1 MRSYPGNS
9 PQAAARVVALT
20 ALADGHISASELG
33 VLDRLNAS
41 ARLGLPPAQLLEV
54 VQHLTEDLM
63 ATAYSHWGTACQL
76 DDSLLHSLMQEIT
89 DPQLRRTTF
98 ELCVAVAR
106 ADFYMSGPEENFI
119 AAAARR
125 WLLDPDQPDFM
136 TPTQSNPAKAH
147 HAR

>member
-33 VLDRLNAS
+33 ALERLDAP
-41 ARLGLPPAQLLEV
+41 ARLGLSAAQWLEV
-54 VQHLTEDLM
+54 VQHLAEDLM
-63 ATAYSHWGTACQL
+63 TTAYSHWGTACQL
-76 DDSLLHSLMQEIT
+76 DDGLVHSMMQDIT

-98 ELCVAVAR
+98 ELCVAVAN
-106 ADFYMSGPEENFI
+106 ADFHMAGPEKNFI

-125 WLLDPDQPDFM
+125 WLLDPDEPGLM
-136 TPTQSNPAKAH
+136 PCTQSQTVKVQHAH
-147 HAR
+147 

>member
-106 ADFYMSGPEENFI
+106 ADFYMAGSEENFI

-136 TPTQSNPAKAH
+136 TRAQSNTAKAH
-147 HAR
+147 HAH

>member
-1 MRSYPGNS
+1 MRSYPSNS

-33 VLDRLNAS
+33 VLERLHAP

-63 ATAYSHWGTACQL
+63 TTAYSQWGTACQL
-76 DDSLLHSLMQEIT
+76 DDSLLHAMIQEIT

-98 ELCVAVAR
+98 ELCIAVAK
-106 ADFYMSGPEENFI
+106 ADFYMAGPEENFI
-119 AAAARR
+119 AVAARR
-125 WLLDPDQPDFM
+125 WLLDPDQPEFM
-136 TPTQSNPAKAH
+136 TCAPTNPAKAH
-147 HAR
+147 HAH